1 MENVTQ
7 MQDWTKVAEIEIVY
21 KSKVKPS
28 ERPLVKDAKDAYAL
42 LMDKWDA
49 NLIEI
54 QEQFK
59 VVFLN
64 RASKVLG
71 LLNLSTG
78 GKTSTI
84 ADPGLILAAA
94 MKAGATSILIA
105 HNHPTGTLKPSQ
117 ADLALTQKLK
127 MAAAYHDINMADHI
141 IVTTEGYYSMTDNG
155 DL

>member
-1 MENVTQ
+1 MENVTLA
-7 MQDWTKVAEIEIVY
+7 QDWTKVAEIEIVY

-28 ERPLVKDAKDAYAL
+28 ERPQISNSKAAYAL
-42 LMDKWDA
+42 LMDKWDT

-59 VVFLN
+59 VILLN
-64 RASKVLG
+64 RGARVLG

-78 GKTSTI
+78 SKTNTV

-94 MKAGATSILIA
+94 MKAGASAILLS
-105 HNHPTGTLKPSQ
+105 HNHPSGTLKPSH
-117 ADLALTQKLK
+117 ADLALTQRLK
-127 MAAAYHDINMADHI
+127 MAADYHDIVIADHI
-141 IVTTEGYYSMTDNG
+141 IVTVEGFYSMKDEG

>member
-1 MENVTQ
+1 MENVTLV
-7 MQDWTKVAEIEIVY
+7 QDWTKVAEIEIVY

-28 ERPLVKDAKDAYAL
+28 ERPQITNSKAAYAL
-42 LMDKWDA
+42 LINKWDI

-59 VVFLN
+59 VILLN

-78 GKTSTI
+78 GKTSTV

-94 MKAGATSILIA
+94 MKAGASAVLVS
-105 HNHPTGTLKPSQ
+105 HNHPSGALKPSH
-117 ADLALTQKLK
+117 ADLLLTQKLK
-127 MAAAYHDINMADHI
+127 TAAAYHDIRVADHI
-141 IVTTEGYYSMTDNG
+141 IVTIEGFYSMADEG

>member
-1 MENVTQ
+1 MENVTLA
-7 MQDWTKVAEIEIVY
+7 QDWTKVAEIEIVY
-21 KSKVKPS
+21 KSTVKPS
-28 ERPLVKDAKDAYAL
+28 ERPLVKNSKDAYAL

-59 VVFLN
+59 VILLD

-78 GKTSTI
+78 GKTCTV

-94 MKAGATSILIA
+94 MKAGASAVLVS
-105 HNHPTGTLKPSQ
+105 HNHPSGALKPSH
-117 ADLALTQKLK
+117 ADLTLTERLK
-127 MAAAYHDINMADHI
+127 TAAAYHDIRVADHI
-141 IVTTEGYYSMTDNG
+141 IVTVEGFYSMADEG